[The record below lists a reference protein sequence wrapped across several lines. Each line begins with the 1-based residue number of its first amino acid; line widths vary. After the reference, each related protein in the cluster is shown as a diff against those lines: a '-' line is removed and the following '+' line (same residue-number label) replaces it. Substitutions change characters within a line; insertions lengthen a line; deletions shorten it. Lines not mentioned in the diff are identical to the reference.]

1 MAVSLNAMLGYITLR
16 NEKEAQSYYLHW
28 SLHII

>member
-1 MAVSLNAMLGYITLR
+1 MAVGLNAMLGYITLR
-16 NEKEAQSYYLHW
+16 NEEEAHCYYLNR